1 MWMESPCFA
10 YVFVFAFF
18 SAFVFVIVLPLV
30 IACHCLSACMEI
42 SRSFKTRMW
51 MESPC
56 CAFVFLFAFFSAF
69 VFVIVLPLVIA
80 CHSLSA
86 CHCLSSS
93 QRLSLLVIVIALV
106 IACHRLSACMEISV
120 SLKTRMWME
129 SPCCEEMRD
138 FLMTRG
144 ASTDFYR
151 HPPTSNVIHDKLP
164 TYGFVPLREPLH
176 CSRNCLKFEAGPLCE
191 IES

>member
-1 MWMESPCFA
+1 MEYKLCSPLLCLCTCIYTCCVWVCFCL
-10 YVFVFAFF
+10 FLGICNC
-18 SAFVFVIVLPLV
+18 IVLALAWKLAGLRWSTRQGRGWRAPALPMY
-30 IACHCLSACMEI
+30 LSL
-42 SRSFKTRMW
+42 
-51 MESPC
+51 P
-56 CAFVFLFAFFSAF
+56 FS
-69 VFVIVLPLVIA
+69 LHLY
-80 CHSLSA
+80 
-86 CHCLSSS
+86 LSSS
-93 QRLSLLVIVIALV
+93 YRLSLLVIVLALV
-106 IACHRLSACMEISV
+106 IACHRLSACMEISR
-120 SLKTRMWME
+120 SFKTRMWME

-176 CSRNCLKFEAGPLCE
+176 CSRNCPKFEAGPLCE

>member
-1 MWMESPCFA
+1 MIPSVHLSICPSVFANVFSISMESSRSQEEYKTRMWMESPCFA
-10 YVFVFAFF
+10 YVFVFAF
-18 SAFVFVIVLPLV
+18 SLQLY
-30 IACHCLSACMEI
+30 LSP
-42 SRSFKTRMW
+42 SY
-51 MESPC
+51 
-56 CAFVFLFAFFSAF
+56 
-69 VFVIVLPLVIA
+69 
-80 CHSLSA
+80 
-86 CHCLSSS
+86 
-93 QRLSLLVIVIALV
+93 RLSLLVIVIALV
-106 IACHRLSACMEISV
+106 IACHLITACMEISR

-176 CSRNCLKFEAGPLCE
+176 CSRSCPNFEAGPLFE

>member
-1 MWMESPCFA
+1 MEISRSQEEYKTRMWMESPCFA

-30 IACHCLSACMEI
+30 IACH
-42 SRSFKTRMW
+42 
-51 MESPC
+51 
-56 CAFVFLFAFFSAF
+56 
-69 VFVIVLPLVIA
+69 
-80 CHSLSA
+80 
-86 CHCLSSS
+86 
-93 QRLSLLVIVIALV
+93 
-106 IACHRLSACMEISV
+106 RLSAYMEISV

-176 CSRNCLKFEAGPLCE
+176 CSRNCPKFEAGPLCE
-191 IES
+191 IESWRLKICPNGKGHPMGTKLGDRFPRWSVELIFRINQWDFSGPVLREGVNKPWICFDPI

>member
-1 MWMESPCFA
+1 MDKEHLPGLCIFLSLYLLLYLA
-10 YVFVFAFF
+10 YLWKLVELRRSTTQGCGWRAPALPMYLSLPF
-18 SAFVFVIVLPLV
+18 SLHLY
-30 IACHCLSACMEI
+30 
-42 SRSFKTRMW
+42 
-51 MESPC
+51 
-56 CAFVFLFAFFSAF
+56 
-69 VFVIVLPLVIA
+69 
-80 CHSLSA
+80 
-86 CHCLSSS
+86 LSSS
-93 QRLSLLVIVIALV
+93 YRLSLLVIVLALA

-176 CSRNCLKFEAGPLCE
+176 CSRNCPKFEAGPLCE

>member
-1 MWMESPCFA
+1 MYLSLP
-10 YVFVFAFF
+10 F
-18 SAFVFVIVLPLV
+18 SLHLYF
-30 IACHCLSACMEI
+30 
-42 SRSFKTRMW
+42 
-51 MESPC
+51 
-56 CAFVFLFAFFSAF
+56 
-69 VFVIVLPLVIA
+69 
-80 CHSLSA
+80 
-86 CHCLSSS
+86 SSS
-93 QRLSLLVIVIALV
+93 YRLSLLVIVLALV
-106 IACHRLSACMEISV
+106 IACHRLSAYMEISV

-176 CSRNCLKFEAGPLCE
+176 CSRNCPKFEAGPLCE
-191 IES
+191 IESWRLKICPNGKGHPMGTKLGDRFPRWSRELIFRINQWDFSGPVLREGVTKPWICFDPI